1 MNDCPLVRSLGKI
14 VQDDGK
20 PFVWIPG
27 ELPFFGMSKDSVQV
41 VAGKNQVIHANRV
54 EERVPIFS
62 EAVNVSHYTYA
73 LAAGDIDALAES
85 HDLPLPAV
93 ALHDADGDH
102 SSDADVEGEE
112 PIDRMRRLVA
122 EANSI
127 EHKLLHFPKNPAC
140 SICSRSRMYRKKVR
154 RFRPNPLEDRGAH
167 EPTTAFGQRI
177 ATYLYHRPET

>member
-14 VQDDGK
+14 VEDDGK

-27 ELPFFGMSKDSVQV
+27 ELPFFGMSKDYVQV
-41 VAGKNQVIHANRV
+41 VADKNQVIHANRV
-54 EERVPIFS
+54 EDGVPIFS
-62 EAVNVSHYTYA
+62 EAVNVSHHTYA

-85 HDLPLPAV
+85 RDLPPPAV

-102 SSDADVEGEE
+102 SSDANVEGEE
-112 PIDRMRRLVA
+112 PTDCMRRLVA

-127 EHKLLHFPKNPAC
+127 EHKLLHFQKNPAC

-154 RFRPNPLEDRGAH
+154 RFRPNPWKDRGGTRTH
-167 EPTTAFGQRI
+167 NSFWTTNCN
-177 ATYLYHRPET
+177 